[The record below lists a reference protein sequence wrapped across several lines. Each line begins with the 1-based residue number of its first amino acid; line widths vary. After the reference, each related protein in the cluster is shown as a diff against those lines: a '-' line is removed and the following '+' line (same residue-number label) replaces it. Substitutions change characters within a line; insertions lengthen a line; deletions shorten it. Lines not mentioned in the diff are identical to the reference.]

1 MRVVGGNYHKCDL
14 KKMLLLSSS
23 AYLLSGIFIVV
34 SIINK
39 IHSNIKVTDWNYKVW
54 QIFMY
59 LDTMYDSSTWCG
71 CHVIL
76 ILEISG
82 KDLLVLSI
90 TNPLPTYYWHCP
102 QWFCNF
108 FHIFIFCFLFSNW
121 KKTNMS
127 PTNFGQ
133 SFDLI
138 IMDRVLLISY
148 LKITRKLTNEFLK
161 GSKYLWDYLVLSI
174 LGT

>member
-39 IHSNIKVTDWNYKVW
+39 IYSNIKVTDWNYKVW

-102 QWFCNF
+102 QWFCIF
-108 FHIFIFCFLFSNW
+108 FIF
-121 KKTNMS
+121 
-127 PTNFGQ
+127 
-133 SFDLI
+133 SF
-138 IMDRVLLISY
+138 
-148 LKITRKLTNEFLK
+148 FAF
-161 GSKYLWDYLVLSI
+161 YLVIGRRQTCHLQI
-174 LGT
+174 LGNHLILSQWTEFY